1 MGDPKP
7 AKNTAKPINKWM
19 KRKGGLH
26 GLGGRYAHY
35 VLRDEDGIY
44 ITTCGKANAPAAEF
58 TELTDDEL
66 QIVARDPNSRC
77 GKCHYSQRSY
87 KPWLQ

>member
-1 MGDPKP
+1 MAHKQV
-7 AKNTAKPINKWM
+7 TEINKWM
-19 KRKGGLH
+19 KRRFGLH

-35 VLRDEDGIY
+35 ILREENGIY
-44 ITTCGKANAPAAEF
+44 ITTCGKANASADQF
-58 TELTDDEL
+58 VDLTEEEL